1 MSSIVLDL
9 QQEVLKPDCDILNAL
24 RKAHLIASKL
34 KLKEFDVWIMHEL
47 NGYAGVDQ
55 DNIPAYRKVT
65 GLLKAQNPYYG
76 WVPVIFQDSELEKT
90 VCTRILSNSISEIL
104 ELYKTSE
111 GSILIS
117 YPGET
122 ARLIDKMCSSLVPTN
137 YTLNVS
143 AHLLKAIIDQ
153 VQNCLLEW
161 TLRLENEGILG
172 EGMRFSQKEA
182 TMAQNVP
189 QTINNYFGT
198 FVNGNIKDSQIV
210 SGDHNTV
217 TFNYGQAS
225 DLIHQV
231 KEKIQSEQISEED
244 RETAEELISEA
255 ESKIAAKAK
264 PAIIKAALSGL
275 EDFLIGA
282 GANVAGELILKYLQL
297 GM

>member
-55 DNIPAYRKVT
+55 DNIPEYRKVT
-65 GLLKAQNPYYG
+65 GRLKAWNPYHG
-76 WVPVIFQDSELEKT
+76 WVPVIFQDNELEKL
-90 VCTRILSNSISEIL
+90 VCTRTLSNSISEIL

-111 GSILIS
+111 GSISIS
-117 YPGET
+117 YPGEIE
-122 ARLIDKMCSSLVPTN
+122 RSIDEMCSSSVPTN
-137 YTLNVS
+137 YVLHVG

-172 EGMRFSQKEA
+172 EGMRFSQEET

-198 FVNGNIKDSQIV
+198 FVNGNIKDSQVV

-225 DLIHQV
+225 ALVNRV
-231 KEKIQSEQISEED
+231 KETLQNEQISEED

-255 ESKIAAKAK
+255 ESKIATQAK
-264 PAIIKAALSGL
+264 PAIIKATLSGL
-275 EDFLIGA
+275 KDFLIGA
-282 GANVAGELILKYLQL
+282 GANVAGALVIQYLQQV
-297 GM
+297 M